1 MLLKRIEL
9 LLDPRIEEI
18 AIAFRYDDDKVDL
31 TKSLWVS
38 DGLRVEIYDG
48 VKVSMRTLE
57 D

>member
-31 TKSLWVS
+31 TKPLWVS